1 METRRLIRR
10 YADQREYQVRLVKHA
25 LKVSGASA
33 QQFSIDEKGLSTL
46 LEEIDTGEYTLTR
59 RSRVVMESMLS
70 GIYEDGLIF
79 KEYERDVETLYEF
92 SRDLQRISKLAD
104 KTKEE
109 SIDVARALMIR
120 LPQHHE
126 VFEGK

>member
-1 METRRLIRR
+1 M
-10 YADQREYQVRLVKHA
+10 KHA

-59 RSRVVMESMLS
+59 RSRVVIESMLS

-92 SRDLQRISKLAD
+92 SRDLQRISKLAYSLAD

>member
-1 METRRLIRR
+1 M
-10 YADQREYQVRLVKHA
+10 KHA